1 VITPHIGGRS
11 PEAMNN
17 MMTLVIDNLQAHFG
31 GTPVLTPVR
40 A

>member
-1 VITPHIGGRS
+1 VTPHIAGTS

-17 MMTLVIDNLQAHFG
+17 MMTLVIDNLSAHFSG
-31 GTPVLTPVR
+31 SALLTPVR